1 MDNKSFNLL
10 DEAWIRVIYPDCRED
25 EVSLKQFFSGVHTY
39 TDLAGELPTQNAA
52 VLRLLLAVL
61 HAVFYRFDEEGNP
74 SEITNSDDVY
84 DRWQALWEMGRF
96 PAEPIERYLES
107 YRDRFDL
114 FDDKRPFYQVPQAK
128 IGTEYSSAKLN
139 GEISESGNKKRLFPT
154 ITGEEKIR

>member
-10 DEAWIRVIYPDCRED
+10 DEEWIRVIYPDCRED
-25 EVSLKQFFSGVHTY
+25 EVSLKQVFAGAHTY

-74 SEITNSDDVY
+74 SEITNLDDAY

-96 PAEPIERYLES
+96 PAEPIEWDLES
-107 YRDRFDL
+107 
-114 FDDKRPFYQVPQAK
+114 
-128 IGTEYSSAKLN
+128 
-139 GEISESGNKKRLFPT
+139 
-154 ITGEEKIR
+154 